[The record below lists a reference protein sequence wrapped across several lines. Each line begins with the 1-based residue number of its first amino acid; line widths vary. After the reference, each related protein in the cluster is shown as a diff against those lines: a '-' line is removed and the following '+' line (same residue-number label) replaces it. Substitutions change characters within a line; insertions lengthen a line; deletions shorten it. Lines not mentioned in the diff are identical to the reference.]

1 MTTSSRVTELTMS
14 SERPDV
20 STVNSSDERTE
31 TLPVPRWVVV
41 VGLLVVSL
49 PLLMMSFMML
59 VMGWMGWMGWM
70 GPPMHGMMAGSDPG
84 VFRVVGFVPL
94 LLVLGVTYGGYRL
107 SVADKR

>member
-1 MTTSSRVTELTMS
+1 MTTLFRITELTMS

-59 VMGWMGWMGWM
+59 IMGWM
-70 GPPMHGMMAGSDPG
+70 GPPTHGMMAGSDPG

-107 SVADKR
+107 SMADEK